1 MRHLFVPLL
10 LALVACKSE
19 STAKPEAT
27 PLAPAPAPGHA
38 AGPAGG
44 DVRSASSGLM
54 PQQVAPHALEK
65 LADGRVALGP
75 FSLQVPAGWQE
86 KPSTSSMRAAQFE
99 LPASSGTAELIVYYF
114 GESGAGTVRDNIDR
128 WLDQFKQ
135 EDGKS
140 SRDAAQIE
148 QIQVAG
154 QDTSL
159 VSVSGRYVA
168 AAMPGGEPQDKPNQS
183 LLAAIVTSPHGPY
196 YFRLIGDAAAVS
208 AHTAE
213 FRQLLASLKLR

>member
-1 MRHLFVPLL
+1 MRQLLVPLL
-10 LALVACKSE
+10 LALVACKRE
-19 STAKPEAT
+19 STVQHEAT
-27 PLAPAPAPGHA
+27 PLAPAPAAEHA
-38 AGPAGG
+38 TGGAGG

-54 PQQVAPHALEK
+54 PQQVAAHALEK

-99 LPASSGTAELIVYYF
+99 LPASNGRAELIVYYF
-114 GESGAGTVRDNIDR
+114 GESGAGSVRDNIDR

-140 SRDAAQIE
+140 SREAAQIE

-208 AHTAE
+208 AHAAE

>member
-1 MRHLFVPLL
+1 
-10 LALVACKSE
+10 
-19 STAKPEAT
+19 
-27 PLAPAPAPGHA
+27 
-38 AGPAGG
+38 
-44 DVRSASSGLM
+44 M
-54 PQQVAPHALEK
+54 PQQVAAHALEK

-99 LPASSGTAELIVYYF
+99 LPASNGTAELVVYYF
-114 GESGAGTVRDNIDR
+114 GESGAGSVRDNIDR
-128 WLDQFKQ
+128 WLEQFKQ
-135 EDGKS
+135 ADGKS
-140 SRDAAQIE
+140 SREAAKIE

-154 QDTSL
+154 QNTSL

-168 AAMPGGEPQDKPNQS
+168 AAMPGGAPQDKPNQA

-196 YFRLIGDAAAVS
+196 YFRLTGDDAAVS
-208 AHTAE
+208 AHGAE

>member
-10 LALVACKSE
+10 LAFVACKSE
-19 STAKPEAT
+19 STKPEAT
-27 PLAPAPAPGHA
+27 PLAPVPAAEHA
-38 AGPAGG
+38 TGTAGG

-65 LADGRVALGP
+65 LPDGRVALGP

-99 LPASSGTAELIVYYF
+99 LPGSSGAAELIVYYF

-128 WLDQFKQ
+128 WLDQFKRA
-135 EDGKS
+135 DGKS
-140 SRDAAQIE
+140 SRDAAKIE

-196 YFRLIGDAAAVS
+196 YFRLIGDGAAVS
-208 AHTAE
+208 AHSAE
-213 FRQLLASLKLR
+213 FRQLLASLKMR